1 MFQELKKK
9 IDFEISSIQFVKRDG
24 IKYLDIEIP
33 ETDLQKIEHKSR
45 IISNI
50 LDEIYLTDQN
60 YYLNIYSTGT
70 EKEIKIDNLN
80 LFLNSYLF
88 FELKKQILDKN
99 KWEGTLIENNNDHVV
114 LKINKKGRFQKITI
128 LKENI
133 VFVKTTTRL
142 RKEAKYEK

>member
-1 MFQELKKK
+1 M
-9 IDFEISSIQFVKRDG
+9 
-24 IKYLDIEIP
+24 
-33 ETDLQKIEHKSR
+33 QKIEHKSR

-50 LDEIYLTDQN
+50 LDEIYVTDQN

-70 EKEIKIDNLN
+70 EKEVKIDNLN

-114 LKINKKGRFQKITI
+114 LKVNKKGRFQKITI
-128 LKENI
+128 SKDNI
-133 VFVKTTTRL
+133 VFVKTTARL
-142 RKEAKYEK
+142 RKEAKHEK

>member
-1 MFQELKKK
+1 MRRKKQEL
-9 IDFEISSIQFVKRDG
+9 
-24 IKYLDIEIP
+24 
-33 ETDLQKIEHKSR
+33 LQKYPRKVGFIQYAINSSR
-45 IISNI
+45 N
-50 LDEIYLTDQN
+50 YN

-133 VFVKTTTRL
+133 VQH
-142 RKEAKYEK
+142 